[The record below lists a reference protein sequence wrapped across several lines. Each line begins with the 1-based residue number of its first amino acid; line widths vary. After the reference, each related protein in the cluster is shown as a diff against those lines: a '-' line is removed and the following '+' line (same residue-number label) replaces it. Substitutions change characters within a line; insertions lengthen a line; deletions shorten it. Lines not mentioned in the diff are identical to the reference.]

1 MADSYSHPAS
11 AHACMPRIAAPS
23 WLSIGTP
30 AFAVIA
36 FLRRWRERAQQ
47 INPKQQQPRKHPST
61 INPIAP
67 PTIGAARRL
76 IICRHIVASSQR
88 WLPTFA
94 ATQLVAE
101 HCAGAPPDPDGAAL
115 ANASPLYR
123 HCAPARPP
131 AVKYDD
137 DGPS

>member
-1 MADSYSHPAS
+1 MADSYSHTCRPAS
-11 AHACMPRIAAPS
+11 HACMPRIAAPS

-47 INPKQQQPRKHPST
+47 INPKQQQPRTHPSR

-76 IICRHIVASSQR
+76 TRAPGDGAWPRSVLVATDADGPVSYTHLT
-88 WLPTFA
+88 LPTKA
-94 ATQLVAE
+94 
-101 HCAGAPPDPDGAAL
+101 
-115 ANASPLYR
+115 
-123 HCAPARPP
+123 
-131 AVKYDD
+131 
-137 DGPS
+137 

>member
-1 MADSYSHPAS
+1 MADSYSHS
-11 AHACMPRIAAPS
+11 HAHAGIPRIAAPS

-47 INPKQQQPRKHPST
+47 INPKQQQPRTHPSR

-101 HCAGAPPDPDGAAL
+101 HCAGADPDGAAL

-131 AVKYDD
+131 AVK
-137 DGPS
+137 